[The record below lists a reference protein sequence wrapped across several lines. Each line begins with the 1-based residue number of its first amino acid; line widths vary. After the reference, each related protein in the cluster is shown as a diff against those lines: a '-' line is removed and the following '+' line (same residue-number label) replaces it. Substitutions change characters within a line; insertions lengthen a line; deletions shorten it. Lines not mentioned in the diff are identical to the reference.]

1 MDKIITLENVTKSYN
16 GKCVIDEVSHD
27 FYKGQSIA
35 FAGHNGCGKS
45 TMLKILSGIIRINSG
60 NIHYHDKVRFS
71 YVPEKFPGLDVTMIS
86 YLRSV
91 AGMEGVDFSEVERLI
106 EEFFLEEMKN
116 TRMNNMSKGSLQK
129 VGVIQAL
136 MAPHDILILDEP
148 LSGQDAESQEVFIT
162 KVNELIGQGVTVFMS
177 CHEKKLMDE
186 VSDSVYT
193 INQGKL
199 EKVENKQETFFK
211 IYVRRNNELN
221 SWSDMILHGNKY
233 MITVSE
239 SELKK
244 NVMKLFNEGWE
255 LVGIEE
261 YI

>member
-1 MDKIITLENVTKSYN
+1 MEKIITLENVTKSYN
-16 GKCVIDEVSHD
+16 GKCIIDGVSHD
-27 FYKGQSIA
+27 FYKGESIA

-45 TMLKILSGIIRINSG
+45 TMLKILAGLIRINTG
-60 NIHYHDKVRFS
+60 NVHYHDKVRFS
-71 YVPEKFPGLDVTMIS
+71 YVPEKLPGLEITMLN
-86 YLRSV
+86 YLKSI
-91 AGMEGVDFSEVERLI
+91 AKMEKVEFSKVEKLI
-106 EEFFLEEMKN
+106 EEFFLDGMTH
-116 TRMNNMSKGSLQK
+116 TRMSNLSKGSLQK

-148 LSGQDAESQEVFIT
+148 LSGQDADSQEVFIS

-186 VSDSVYT
+186 VSDTVYT

-199 EKVENKQETFFK
+199 EKTVFEDESFFK
-211 IYVRRNNELN
+211 IYVRKNNDLN
-221 SWSDMILHGNKY
+221 SWSDMIRHGNKY
-233 MITVSE
+233 MLTVRE
-239 SELKK
+239 EELKPTI
-244 NVMKLFNEGWE
+244 MKLFNEGWE